1 MKKIKVLY
9 NKLINSIGLITVIKL
24 FNNDTFNNSYKSIE
38 NKYRYNYKIGSGTYG
53 NVFKC
58 TNIRTNKDYAIK
70 IISIIE
76 NSNNI
81 KHEINILK
89 KLYDIKYNYSLID
102 YYSDNYYHYIITPY
116 ISGISLYRYVKKLK
130 RVSESNSIYIIKQLS
145 QQLLLLT
152 NNNIIHNDIK
162 LDNVIIDINNLN
174 ITLIDFGSSNIIDKS
189 ENYNTTLVYAPPE
202 FLNYN
207 IISYQ
212 NDIWAL
218 GCLFYILLYGKH
230 PFDKNN
236 SNNEELIINNI
247 KNNDIIFEND
257 KSIHISKNTKLII
270 KKMLE
275 KDPSKRLTINEL
287 IIMLDGLI

>member
-1 MKKIKVLY
+1 MKKINVLY

-38 NKYRYNYKIGSGTYG
+38 NKYSYNYKIGSGTYG

-70 IISIIE
+70 IISLIK

-102 YYSDNYYHYIITPY
+102 YYSDNYYHYIITPF

-145 QQLLLLT
+145 QQLLLLK

-174 ITLIDFGSSNIIDKS
+174 ITLIDFGSSNIIDKL

-207 IISYQ
+207 ILSYQ

-236 SNNEELIINNI
+236 LNNEELIINNI
-247 KNNDIIFEND
+247 KHNDIIFEND
-257 KSIHISKNTKLII
+257 KSIHVSKNTKLII

-275 KDPSKRLTINEL
+275 KDPANRLTINEL
-287 IIMLDGLI
+287 IIMLDDLI